1 LHRRLRHGTDKH
13 GVANGNA
20 PCAVA
25 ALCTEQAR
33 AARKTFHSVFFFVY
47 LSIFTLAVLLVMEG
61 ETLYEHH
68 RSLVAALTEQEL
80 DPIDS
85 HLPKVSTMHARARAC
100 VLACVRCRTVFACS
114 CPHSPAQ
121 AALLDAHSHTHANPS
136 TVYG

>member
-1 LHRRLRHGTDKH
+1 
-13 GVANGNA
+13 
-20 PCAVA
+20 
-25 ALCTEQAR
+25 
-33 AARKTFHSVFFFVY
+33 VFFIVY

-85 HLPKVSTMHARARAC
+85 HLPKVSIMRRMARARTHENTARQHTHASMHDA
-100 VLACVRCRTVFACS
+100 LAR
-114 CPHSPAQ
+114 SPAQ
-121 AALLDAHSHTHANPS
+121 AALLVAHSHANPS

>member
-1 LHRRLRHGTDKH
+1 MCTSHGP
-13 GVANGNA
+13 A

-25 ALCTEQAR
+25 ALCTEQAK

-85 HLPKVSTMHARARAC
+85 HLPKVSTMWRMQRAHEHANTARHRTHASTHARAHA
-100 VLACVRCRTVFACS
+100 
-114 CPHSPAQ
+114 CPHLPALTR
-121 AALLDAHSHTHANPS
+121 AGGNKNAHSRTHANPS